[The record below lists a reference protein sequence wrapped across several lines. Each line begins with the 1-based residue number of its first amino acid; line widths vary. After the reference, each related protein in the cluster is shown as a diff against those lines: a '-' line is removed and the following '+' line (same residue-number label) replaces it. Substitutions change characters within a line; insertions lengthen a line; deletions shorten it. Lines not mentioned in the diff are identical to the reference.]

1 MAGQLGHIAAT
12 AELNVNPFIQ
22 STKVLERSIKT
33 TSQAMRAQEV
43 AYKNSGNSLNSLTAS
58 HQMAGRQLNQ
68 YDALLKKQN
77 AEYTVMKNKIGDV
90 NNATDK
96 EKQMLANKA
105 TQINKTTAQME
116 GLRGKY
122 SSMSKT
128 IATQN
133 SLWTKSGNV
142 ISSAGEKMTK
152 ASGSMRTF
160 STVGAVGLGVAVNSA
175 LKFDNEIKSMGA
187 LLGTTGSTL
196 KNQLAGISEASKKW
210 SVEYGVS
217 TSAINE
223 GMSELIKKGY
233 TYNQAMGAMPSI
245 LDATSASGD
254 DFNNVMSVSTSVLE
268 QFGLKS
274 NNTNQML
281 KNTQRVTDSL
291 TFVANETAAG
301 FGDMGLAM
309 EYVGPVA
316 NGLDMSLESTAAA
329 IGLMSNRGIEGEKAG
344 TALRGA
350 LSKLMKPSKQNA
362 EGFNKL
368 GISVKDFKNGTLDL
382 PTILD
387 KVNQN
392 TKGMTK
398 QQKASTVAMAFG
410 VEAQTGMNAMLAA
423 GGNELRKLTKE
434 TQNAKGYTKSLAETM
449 NDTAQANVKK
459 FKESLNVLGIEVGA
473 KLVPK
478 LIPLID
484 KLKGAVDWFSKLD
497 DKTLQTVVT
506 VGALTVALGPA
517 LGILGKTASGVGFVA
532 KGFGKLSGVLNSTK
546 LVSTATGFK
555 GVESAAAGVGSKV
568 GLLPGLFT
576 PAGLAIAGVTVA
588 AVAGTAAWELWGK
601 KAYESS
607 SRTSTW
613 GSDVGKTA
621 DTALSKYKDFS
632 AGATTAIDTFD
643 KNNSQSAADVSKA
656 FSNMAT
662 SIKNDAKSAAEA
674 VTGSTKGM
682 PDVYKENIEKIK
694 AILEEDNKN
703 QAEKAKSGAEEV
715 KKIVTRASDEKRNLS
730 SDEKQKLLEIQQQMN
745 TAESKLWASNAKDQ
759 KNIEKALNL
768 DLQGMSEDNMEKT
781 QETLVKQLGKQR
793 KAYQEQADGYKNIMD
808 KEPTSSK
815 AYKQAEKD
823 LSDLTSAFKST
834 QSKLGES
841 IVDLGIKSGQAKGN
855 IIMTLRAAGY
865 SYEQAAQIYESS
877 TKSISQN
884 SKKASEDIGGMAKSS
899 KNASQAEKDA
909 VGSWNSLV
917 WDDKKAAIKT
927 NVQEEVTAAAKD
939 NDKWNNMMYLAKKG
953 DLKTNAKEEVAI
965 AAIQSGR
972 WNEMDWTEKEAV
984 IKDKATVPIIKSLE
998 QSGVWNK
1005 MDVKAKEAI
1014 INSKGGKELV
1024 KTMVDT
1030 KMWDSISVDEKEAII
1045 KTTGNGEIYSALKNT
1060 KAWNALSPKEQQ
1072 AVVTSKGGKDLVA
1085 VLMQKKLWNA
1095 ITPAE
1100 QQAVMKTTGG
1110 AALYNILQ
1118 DTGKWNGM
1126 TPKEQ
1131 QAVANVKGAGDVY
1144 KIVTQLG
1151 LWNQLPLPEK
1161 KLLASNKD
1169 VLVKLVEAGIKID
1182 DYNLKATP
1190 NIQKLKGENGQ
1201 VIGVID
1207 TATGKITTYNKKEL
1221 NKKELEANGIDVDN
1235 KTKKATKKLDMF
1247 NTMHIETKKLN
1258 TEDKTSNKVNVA
1270 DANLHV
1276 FDRNNP
1282 KNKNLNSSD
1291 NTSSKAKYA
1300 GLNLSNFNRNNP
1312 RGKSLKASDNA
1323 SYNANKA
1330 TGSVSAF
1337 QRKRD
1342 HTVTLT
1348 TKHTSI
1354 FTTISNYIKKHFERG
1369 TNSAPGG
1376 SAMVNDASGSN
1387 YQEMIQLP
1395 NGQRIMPQGR
1405 NVTMGIPKGSR
1416 VFTATQTKNMLRN
1429 VENSGAGSTLR
1440 QFNDVRQ
1447 KETTA
1452 TASVDLSGLNNQIEK
1467 LTKIMKQGMSNQ
1479 KDGDVVI
1486 NMNANIDG
1494 EQDIKQIS
1502 KSLGF
1507 AIQRERRGSM

>member
-58 HQMAGRQLNQ
+58 HKMAGRQLNQ

-245 LDATSASGD
+245 LNAATASNE
-254 DFNNVMSVSTSVLE
+254 DFNDVMTVSTSILE
-268 QFGLKS
+268 QFGLKANDS
-274 NNTNQML
+274 ATML

-291 TFVANETAAG
+291 TFVANETSTS
-301 FGDMGLAM
+301 FGGLGAAM

-316 NGLDMSLESTAAA
+316 NGLGMSVEETSAAL
-329 IGLMSNRGIEGEKAG
+329 GEMSQQGIDGEKAG
-344 TALRGA
+344 TSLRGA
-350 LSKLMKPSKQNA
+350 LSQLLNPSAQNEVA
-362 EGFNKL
+362 FKKL
-368 GISVKDFKNGTLDL
+368 GVSVKDFKNGTLDL
-382 PTILD
+382 PGILD
-387 KVNQN
+387 KINTN

-398 QQKASTVAMAFG
+398 QQKSATVAMAFG
-410 VEAQTGMNAMLAA
+410 TQAQTGMNAMLSQ
-423 GGNELRKLTKE
+423 GGEKLRELTKE
-434 TQNAKGYTKSLAETM
+434 TKNAKGYTKSLAETM
-449 NDTAQANVKK
+449 NNTAQANVKK

-473 KLVPK
+473 KLIPK
-478 LIPLID
+478 LKPLISNLSD
-484 KLKGAVDWFSKLD
+484 AVTWFSKLD
-497 DKTLQTVVT
+497 DNTLSTIVT

-517 LGILGKTASGVGFVA
+517 LGVLGKLASGVGLVHTA
-532 KGFGKLSGVLNSTK
+532 FGKLSGVLNSTK
-546 LVSTATGFK
+546 LATTATEFK
-555 GVESAAAGVGSKV
+555 GVEGAAAGVGSKV

-576 PAGLAIAGVTVA
+576 PAGLAIAGVTVV
-588 AVAGTAAWELWGK
+588 AVAGVAAWELWGK
-601 KAYESS
+601 KAVESS
-607 SRTSTW
+607 QKTGRWGTDVSDATDKSLTKMSEFTTKTSAGLDLVSN
-613 GSDVGKTA
+613 GSKTAAGHLGKNFHDAFEQMKTDSGKT
-621 DTALSKYKDFS
+621 
-632 AGATTAIDTFD
+632 
-643 KNNSQSAADVSKA
+643 
-656 FSNMAT
+656 
-662 SIKNDAKSAAEA
+662 
-674 VTGSTKGM
+674 
-682 PDVYKENIEKIK
+682 IEKMKQDVASLDENDKTEAKKRIDQK
-694 AILEEDNKN
+694 KSENERILSENDKT
-703 QAEKAKSGAEEV
+703 S
-715 KKIVTRASDEKRNLS
+715 KKVQSILTNASKEKRNLTNDENIYIKS
-730 SDEKQKLLEIQQQMN
+730 AQQKMASDELDILGISTSKQKKIRQALTGDISKMNNDQLSVASKALEDGYQKEADFVNKKTAVYKKSYEDGTISKKTYNAKMKELNSQQTNTSETYAARNVEILRKMGFSEVDIAKSIKAEYGVSLESVNKKTEEMAKAARKSGSDMIAITANMSTKSRSAADAWNNLVFDSKTGKVTTNMDKVIGDSIKTKAGWDNLLFITKDANLSSNAKLKVAEATIAAGKWNELPIKTQKLL
-745 TAESKLWASNAKDQ
+745 
-759 KNIEKALNL
+759 
-768 DLQGMSEDNMEKT
+768 
-781 QETLVKQLGKQR
+781 
-793 KAYQEQADGYKNIMD
+793 
-808 KEPTSSK
+808 
-815 AYKQAEKD
+815 
-823 LSDLTSAFKST
+823 
-834 QSKLGES
+834 
-841 IVDLGIKSGQAKGN
+841 
-855 IIMTLRAAGY
+855 
-865 SYEQAAQIYESS
+865 
-877 TKSISQN
+877 
-884 SKKASEDIGGMAKSS
+884 
-899 KNASQAEKDA
+899 
-909 VGSWNSLV
+909 
-917 WDDKKAAIKT
+917 
-927 NVQEEVTAAAKD
+927 
-939 NDKWNNMMYLAKKG
+939 
-953 DLKTNAKEEVAI
+953 
-965 AAIQSGR
+965 
-972 WNEMDWTEKEAV
+972 
-984 IKDKATVPIIKSLE
+984 AT
-998 QSGVWNK
+998 
-1005 MDVKAKEAI
+1005 
-1014 INSKGGKELV
+1014 
-1024 KTMVDT
+1024 
-1030 KMWDSISVDEKEAII
+1030 
-1045 KTTGNGEIYSALKNT
+1045 
-1060 KAWNALSPKEQQ
+1060 
-1072 AVVTSKGGKDLVA
+1072 
-1085 VLMQKKLWNA
+1085 
-1095 ITPAE
+1095 
-1100 QQAVMKTTGG
+1100 
-1110 AALYNILQ
+1110 
-1118 DTGKWNGM
+1118 
-1126 TPKEQ
+1126 
-1131 QAVANVKGAGDVY
+1131 
-1144 KIVTQLG
+1144 
-1151 LWNQLPLPEK
+1151 
-1161 KLLASNKD
+1161 NKD
-1169 VLVKLVEAGIKID
+1169 VLAKLVEAGISID
-1182 DYNLKATP
+1182 GYDTKVTP
-1190 NIQKLKGENGQ
+1190 DIKKLKGDNGQ
-1201 VIGVID
+1201 IIGVVN
-1207 TATGKITTYNKKEL
+1207 TATGKITTYDKKKPSEKIL
-1221 NKKELEANGIDVDN
+1221 KANGVDVDN
-1235 KTKKATKKLDMF
+1235 KTKNATGKVDWF
-1247 NTMHIETKKLN
+1247 NNFPLITKKLN
-1258 TEDKTSNKVNVA
+1258 A
-1270 DANLHV
+1270 
-1276 FDRNNP
+1276 
-1282 KNKNLNSSD
+1282 SD
-1291 NTSSKAKYA
+1291 NTSGKAKTA
-1300 GLNLSNFNRNNP
+1300 GSNLSNFNRNNP

-1452 TASVDLSGLNNQIEK
+1452 TANIDLSGLNNQIEK